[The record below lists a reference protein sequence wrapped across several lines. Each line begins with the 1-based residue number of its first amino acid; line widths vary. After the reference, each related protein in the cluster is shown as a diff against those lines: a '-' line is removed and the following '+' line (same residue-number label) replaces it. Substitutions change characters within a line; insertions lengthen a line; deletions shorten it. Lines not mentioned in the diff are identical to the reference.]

1 MNEID
6 KKQVQPRMLNLLR
19 ARTLI
24 YRRAKN
30 YQAIGLLISLGLPL
44 VGLAAAAL
52 LPASKPFIALFALTF
67 SYLEVLFFDPWL
79 RTQLKTAAKLQEDFD
94 CSLLGMDWNAFLAG
108 SRVDPEQ
115 VFEDACRTLSAKD
128 EKRLLDWYPLNV
140 NVLPLHLAR
149 LVCQRTNIWYDSA
162 LRKRYRA
169 VLLFGVVALMLLV
182 GMGSLWIDTTMTS
195 FVLSA
200 LAPMTPVMTWALRE
214 RNRHAATC
222 ELLDRLNEDVK
233 KLIEKSC
240 AGATEQEIS
249 MRSRELQDAIYNHR
263 VSSPLIFDWIYNH
276 LRSRMEENMSAGA
289 QELVDRLRLAP
300 APMTM
305 AANETKK

>member
-6 KKQVQPRMLNLLR
+6 KKQVQPRMLDLLR

-24 YRRAKN
+24 YRRTKN
-30 YQAIGLLISLGLPL
+30 YQAIGLVISLGLPF
-44 VGLAAAAL
+44 AAL
-52 LPASKPFIALFALTF
+52 TSAALFPASKPFIGLFALTF

-94 CSLLGMDWNAFLAG
+94 CTLLGMDWNAFLAG
-108 SRVDPEQ
+108 SPVDPEQ
-115 VFEDACRTLSAKD
+115 VFEDACRTLSAED
-128 EKRLLDWYPLNV
+128 EKRLLDWYPLTV

-162 LRKRYRA
+162 LRKRYRM
-169 VLLFGVVALMLLV
+169 VLQFGAVALMSIV

-200 LAPMTPVMTWALRE
+200 LAPMTPVMIWALRE

-233 KLIEKSC
+233 KLIDKSV

-263 VSSPLIFDWIYNH
+263 VSSPLIFDWIYNR
-276 LRSRMEENMSAGA
+276 LRGRMEERMNAGA
-289 QELVDRLRLAP
+289 RELVDRLRLAP
-300 APMTM
+300 APMDMT
-305 AANETKK
+305 AKVRQK